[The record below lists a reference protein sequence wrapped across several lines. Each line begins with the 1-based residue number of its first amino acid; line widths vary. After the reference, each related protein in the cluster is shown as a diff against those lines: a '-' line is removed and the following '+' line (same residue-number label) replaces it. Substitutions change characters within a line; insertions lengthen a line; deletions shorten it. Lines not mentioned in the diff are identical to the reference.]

1 MRSVFDKWR
10 KEDIE
15 AISTG
20 IRTQDD
26 QFTANPVY
34 LVQSRLRLYGFDASW
49 RDFETVWLHQ
59 DHFDADAEE
68 AASLEARY
76 QGDGADSGET
86 EIGCYSRVGYMDVW
100 ETVTCCFTQ
109 AGADRYIAENRHNMT
124 DPRVYVDTLN
134 RNSEMLAIRS
144 YLMSLTKE
152 MP

>member
-10 KEDIE
+10 KEDIA

-59 DHFDADAEE
+59 DHFEADAEE
-68 AASLEARY
+68 AGSLEARY
-76 QGDGADSGET
+76 QGDGADGGET

-124 DPRVYVDTLN
+124 DARVYVDTLN